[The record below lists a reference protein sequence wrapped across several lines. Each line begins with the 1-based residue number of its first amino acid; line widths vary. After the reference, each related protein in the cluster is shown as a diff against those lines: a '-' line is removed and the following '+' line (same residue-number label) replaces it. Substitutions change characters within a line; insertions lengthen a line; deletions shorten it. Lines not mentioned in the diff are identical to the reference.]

1 MFTNN
6 GVRGAAATRHPLVE
20 RAALAA
26 VLVLLLA
33 DAVRLPGGA
42 LVLVAG
48 FGAVAHAVR
57 WVLWQPWKTLR
68 TPLVWVLHLAYLW
81 IPLHLALRGAAQLG
95 WISPSVAT
103 HALTVGAAGGLIIGM
118 MTRTALGHTGRP
130 LVADRSDVACYVLVA
145 LAALVRVAVPLLA
158 PAQTMPAVL
167 LSAALW
173 SAGFAL
179 YAIRYAPLLLRARAD
194 GKPG

>member
-1 MFTNN
+1 M
-6 GVRGAAATRHPLVE
+6 
-20 RAALAA
+20 
-26 VLVLLLA
+26 
-33 DAVRLPGGA
+33 
-42 LVLVAG
+42 
-48 FGAVAHAVR
+48 
-57 WVLWQPWKTLR
+57 
-68 TPLVWVLHLAYLW
+68 
-81 IPLHLALRGAAQLG
+81 
-95 WISPSVAT
+95 
-103 HALTVGAAGGLIIGM
+103 TVGAAGGLIIGM